1 VEINNKIQS
10 VEKLQCQRISEA
22 RVSQAAVVT
31 ELVEYKQN
39 VENSL
44 SMFQNELIEIRK
56 GMTAENLYVISEKL
70 VAAGRDSSSKL
81 GKLDDTIYIL
91 EEKVAAAART
101 VVLPL
106 ADNQN
111 NGTQVSVQAKLSS
124 SRTEKDG
131 SQHSVGRSESEHD
144 RSHVDRV
151 DVFPSQYNARNVCK
165 NEINGRVAGQ
175 GTSQCLNNSFQRP
188 MFAKVY

>member
-1 VEINNKIQS
+1 M
-10 VEKLQCQRISEA
+10 SEA
-22 RVSQAAVVT
+22 RVSQAAAVT

-56 GMTAENLYVISEKL
+56 GMTAENLYVISEKI
-70 VAAGRDSSSKL
+70 VPAGRDSSSKL

-111 NGTQVSVQAKLSS
+111 NGTQVSVQARLSS
-124 SRTEKDG
+124 SRTGKDG
-131 SQHSVGRSESEHD
+131 SQH
-144 RSHVDRV
+144 
-151 DVFPSQYNARNVCK
+151 FYILFFTIF
-165 NEINGRVAGQ
+165 INI
-175 GTSQCLNNSFQRP
+175 NI
-188 MFAKVY
+188 